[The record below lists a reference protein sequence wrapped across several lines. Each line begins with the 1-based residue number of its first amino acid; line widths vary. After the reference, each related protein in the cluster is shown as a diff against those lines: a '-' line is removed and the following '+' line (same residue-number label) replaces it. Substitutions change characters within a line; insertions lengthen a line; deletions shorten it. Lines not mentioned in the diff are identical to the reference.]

1 MNPSSRQ
8 FVVSDF
14 TRIQSPP
21 GQLAHRLLWL
31 FLPVFMG
38 ASFSAVAQTAP
49 WKWDLTINDSFGN
62 AVETKS
68 FTSRTEAEQYLWSSS
83 SLNDTLRV
91 VSYVGTTDRSEYK
104 YVGARY
110 KTAPGAF
117 QYRAPIYQQDNAGNW
132 QRVWLWYKTEAE
144 ADRAY
149 QEGITF
155 WWGSHNNACNP
166 IIEPKSWESSGPDPF
181 GRQRREYKITT
192 FMQGDGDCRAD
203 LATVGSDFEFSR
215 ERITNHDYVNNV
227 DGNFFADPAPFTGQV
242 ETEIFHDGPVD
253 SDGNFSQDQWS
264 VRSRRTAKLVGQPNT
279 CAPIKG
285 NPCDISRGSK
295 HETAVDSAGLG
306 ILELVRQYNST
317 DSGGSFGRGWRGP
330 YEYVLMRSSDGNSY
344 VLTSPEGKQTNLTT
358 WAGAVGS
365 STMYR
370 SQDNRSVTV
379 MRYFDPDLGE
389 RVRVELP
396 DRSLLFGSPT
406 RGNTAKPSTIT
417 YGGDRT
423 VSLFYDAIN
432 RLERAEYQGRATT
445 YLYEYAD
452 TERAHKV
459 TGALLADGSRITYE
473 YSSEGLL
480 ERVSDASGERFK
492 YGYKPGT
499 PLLSSI
505 KEGGEHLRE
514 YQYDDLRRL
523 IGSTNGP
530 ASHTYSYTPTQ
541 TRVTFPSGR
550 QELTDFESSVLRRP
564 LREEVVGGL
573 ITTTAYTDYN
583 DTITETNNAGL
594 KTVTKYD
601 NTSQT
606 VFSYLNGTLDRTTTT
621 NFEAG
626 TSRPTRLEIKNA
638 SGSLVQ
644 KTDYTY
650 NTRRQ
655 LTSVVRT
662 DPGTSEQR
670 SVAFTYCEASDLTN
684 PASNCATLGALKS
697 SDGPRTDVSDIIT
710 YAYYLSDAADCTS
723 PSGLCAYRK
732 GDLWKVTNPLGQSHE
747 LLAYDGTGRVLQSK
761 DASGVI
767 TQVDYDGRG
776 RPLAQKVRGP
786 DDAVETDDRITRFEY
801 SPSGSVKKVTL
812 PDSTFIRFTY
822 DTAQRLTDLTDSV
835 GDTIHYTLDN
845 AGNRKQEDTKAG
857 GATVRR
863 TLSRVFNALGQLEA
877 VKDASQ
883 NATGFR
889 YDLNENPDRTTDAL
903 GRKNDKAYDPIGRL
917 TQTLQ
922 DVGGLEVKTQIQ
934 YTVLD
939 QVAQITDPKGLNT
952 VYVYNGFGD
961 RTKLTSPDTGVTDYT
976 YNAAGLLA
984 TKKDANDAVAH
995 RYVYDILNRPKAIFY
1010 TEAGAADVVYDYDTV
1025 NAECT
1030 TGQTFA
1036 IGRLTATRTDGTEL
1050 KYCYDRFG
1058 QVVRKVQIV
1067 DGKSFTLQYA
1077 YTLAG
1082 NLSAVTYPDGAVVDY
1097 VRDGK
1102 ARIKEIGVRPN
1113 GGTRTTLLSNA
1124 TYEPFGPVTGWTYGN
1139 GRTLVRTYDQDY
1151 RPKTILDNAS
1161 GGLSLGYGYNTVG
1174 DLTEL
1179 KNGLLST
1186 NQAKYDYDTLGRLTV
1201 TRDGASS
1208 IALETYGY
1216 DKTGN
1221 RSSVKHGTVTESY
1234 TYPATNHR
1242 LSQAGGVARGY
1253 DAIGNTTSIGGTAKE
1268 FVYNANDR
1276 LSQFKQAGVVRA
1288 SYRYNAIG
1296 ERVAT
1301 INGAGS
1307 TISTYSLYDEAGNWI
1322 GDYDVSGAAKQ
1333 QAVWFENAPAGLL
1346 SGSGSTQFLMYVQAD
1361 HMGTPRVVIDPSRN
1375 RAIWTWDAKSEMFGS
1390 SPPSQD
1396 PDLDGTAL
1404 VFDMRHPGQRFDS
1417 TNGMVYNYFRDYD
1430 PSAGRYLQSDPIG
1443 LQGGIST
1450 YTYAFNS
1457 PSTEYDPYGLAPP
1470 NRAAT
1475 PTRPRPP
1482 VLDRMAPGASRVY
1495 TRKEFTERF
1504 GPFTREVEHQLD
1516 RGCVG
1521 VASIYQGMGFNM
1533 PENAPGAQCFKTQDE
1548 AETKARECKSEMVW
1562 VKEGEWRDPNRKL
1575 TGPWAIKGT
1584 STTSPGESYG
1594 EAFNY
1599 ITWLPEEE
1607 IYIMMNYRIEDAPAN
1622 GPQLIEVRSSHGLQI
1637 APNRDYPARMFCT
1650 TCPSPAK

>member
-1 MNPSSRQ
+1 MNISSRTFSVQ
-8 FVVSDF
+8 ALPC
-14 TRIQSPP
+14 TQSPP
-21 GQLAHRLLWL
+21 GHLSPRLLWL
-31 FLPVFMG
+31 ALPLLMS
-38 ASFSAVAQTAP
+38 ASFSVVAQTTP
-49 WKWDLTINDSFGN
+49 WKWDLTINDQFGN
-62 AVETKS
+62 ALETKS

-104 YVGARY
+104 YAGARY
-110 KTAPGAF
+110 KTTPGAF
-117 QYRAPIYQQDNAGNW
+117 QFRAPVYQQDSAGNW
-132 QRVWLWYKTEAE
+132 NRVWRWYKTEAE

-149 QEGITF
+149 QDGITF
-155 WWGSHNNACNP
+155 WWGPHNYACNP
-166 IIEPKSWESSGPDPF
+166 IIERKDWESGAPNPF
-181 GRQRREYKITT
+181 DLRRREYKITT
-192 FMQGDGDCRAD
+192 FMRGDGNCRAD

-227 DGNFFADPAPFTGQV
+227 DGNFFGDPAPFTGQV

-253 SDGNFSQDQWS
+253 SAGNFSQDQWS

-306 ILELVRQYNST
+306 PLELVRQYNST

-344 VLTSPEGKQTNLTT
+344 VLTNPDGKQTNLTT

-379 MRYFDPDLGE
+379 TRYFDPDLGE

-396 DRSLLFGSPT
+396 DRSLLFGSPV

-423 VSLFYDAIN
+423 VSLSYDALN

-459 TGALLADGSRITYE
+459 TGALLADGSRVTFE
-473 YSSEGLL
+473 YTADGLL

-499 PLLSSI
+499 SLLASI

-530 ASHTYSYTPTQ
+530 ATHTYSYTPTQ

-550 QELTDFESSVLRRP
+550 QEVTDFESSVLRRP

-573 ITTTAYTDYN
+573 ITTTTYTDYN
-583 DTITETNNAGL
+583 DTITEINNAGL

-606 VFSYLNGTLDRTTTT
+606 VLSYLNGSLDRTTTT
-621 NFEAG
+621 TFEAG

-650 NTRRQ
+650 NARRQ
-655 LTSVVRT
+655 LTFVVRT
-662 DPGTSEQR
+662 DPSTSEQR
-670 SVAFTYCEASDLTN
+670 SVALTYCEAGDLTN

-710 YAYYLSDAADCTS
+710 YAYYASDAADCTS
-723 PSGLCAYRK
+723 PSGLCSYRK
-732 GDLWKVTNPLGQSHE
+732 GDLWKVINPLGQSHE
-747 LLAYDGTGRVLQSK
+747 LLAYDGTGRLLKSR

-786 DDAVETDDRITRFEY
+786 DDTVETDDRITRFEY
-801 SPSGSVKKVTL
+801 TPSGSVKKVTL
-812 PDSTFIRFTY
+812 PDGTYVRFTY
-822 DTAQRLTDLTDSV
+822 DTAQRLTDVTDSV

-845 AGNRKQEDTKAG
+845 AGNRKQEDTQAG
-857 GATVRR
+857 GTTIRR
-863 TLSRVFNALGQLEA
+863 TLSRAFNALGQLA
-877 VKDASQ
+877 TVKDASQ
-883 NATGFR
+883 NATGIR
-889 YDLNENPDRTTDAL
+889 YDLNENPDRTTDPL
-903 GRKNDKAYDPIGRL
+903 GRKTDRAYDPIGRL

-934 YTVLD
+934 YTVLN

-952 VYVYNGFGD
+952 LYAYNGFGD
-961 RTKLTSPDTGVTDYT
+961 QTKLTSPDTGVTDYT

-995 RYVYDILNRPKAIFY
+995 RYTYDILNRPKAIFY
-1010 TEAGAADVVYDYDTV
+1010 TAAAVADVEYDYDTV

-1036 IGRLTATRTDGTEL
+1036 TGRLTATRTDGTEL

-1058 QVVRKVQIV
+1058 QIVRKVQIV
-1067 DGKSFTLQYA
+1067 DGMSFTLQYA

-1102 ARIKEIGVRPN
+1102 ARIQEIGVRPN
-1113 GGTRTTLLSNA
+1113 GGARTTLLSNA

-1139 GRTLVRTYDQDY
+1139 GRTLTRTYDQNY
-1151 RPKTILDNAS
+1151 RPKTVLDNAS

-1208 IALETYGY
+1208 IALETYAY

-1221 RSSVKHGTVTESY
+1221 RSSVKRGTVTESY
-1234 TYPATNHR
+1234 TYSATSHR
-1242 LSQAGGVARGY
+1242 LTKVGTLAREY
-1253 DAIGNTTSIGGTAKE
+1253 DAVGNTISIGGTARQ

-1276 LSQFKQAGVVRA
+1276 LSQFKLAGAVKA

-1296 ERVAT
+1296 QRTAT
-1301 INGAGS
+1301 TGAATS
-1307 TISTYSLYDEAGNWI
+1307 TIDTYTLYDEAGNWI
-1322 GDYDVSGAAKQ
+1322 GDYDANGAAKQ
-1333 QAVWFENAPAGLL
+1333 QAVWLGGAPIGLL
-1346 SGSGSTQFLMYVQAD
+1346 VGSGTSQTLKYVQPD
-1361 HMGTPRVVIDPSRN
+1361 HLGTPRAVIDPARN
-1375 RAIWTWDAKSEMFGS
+1375 VAVWTWDAKSEMFGN
-1390 SPPSQD
+1390 SPPNQD
-1396 PDLDGTAL
+1396 PDLDGTAF
-1404 VFDMRHPGQRFDS
+1404 VFNMRLLGQRFDLAS
-1417 TNGMVYNYFRDYD
+1417 GLVYNYFRDYD
-1430 PSAGRYLQSDPIG
+1430 PTTGRYIQSDPIG
-1443 LQGGIST
+1443 LAGGAST
-1450 YTYAFNS
+1450 YSYAEGS
-1457 PSTEYDPYGLAPP
+1457 PGSLADFFGLATGSEC
-1470 NRAAT
+1470 AKCA
-1475 PTRPRPP
+1475 
-1482 VLDRMAPGASRVY
+1482 GS
-1495 TRKEFTERF
+1495 
-1504 GPFTREVEHQLD
+1504 
-1516 RGCVG
+1516 
-1521 VASIYQGMGFNM
+1521 
-1533 PENAPGAQCFKTQDE
+1533 PE
-1548 AETKARECKSEMVW
+1548 
-1562 VKEGEWRDPNRKL
+1562 
-1575 TGPWAIKGT
+1575 
-1584 STTSPGESYG
+1584 
-1594 EAFNY
+1594 
-1599 ITWLPEEE
+1599 
-1607 IYIMMNYRIEDAPAN
+1607 APAADNWSMAKTNPDWQGKISVTTEGDTVVIRGNITVSGYGAANTVEDINSYWYGAAGNHEGIDYRSEISATQVNKN
-1622 GPQLIEVRSSHGLQI
+1622 GDLRVRRYSLSDWEKRNSELCGGETVATAKLGAGEIKVSPFPTWREKSVMAHEFGHTLGLDH
-1637 APNRDYPARMFCT
+1637 APNGTGSLMSYDKNPKVLPRDLFNVANGYG
-1650 TCPSPAK
+1650 K